1 MRVINVFARTLFS
14 VCFRQVIVAAS
25 ILAKAALVGANT
37 VKAVSVASVERV
49 VTRSAAVRSSTSVL
63 NWASPVAMV
72 TTLRWVDGGSKT
84 PPMECTTPLLACT
97 IPVSATSTFLAHSS
111 THGQIKGSWFSSP

>member
-14 VCFRQVIVAAS
+14 VFFRQVIVAAS

-37 VKAVSVASVERV
+37 VKAVVVASAERV

-63 NWASPVAMV
+63 NCVLPVAMV

-97 IPVSATSTFLAHSS
+97 IQFQLRAHSS
-111 THGQIKGSWFSSP
+111 THGPIKGSWFSLP